1 MASDTLVFNVVNW
14 QKPLVLMDK
23 DDSTNRYV
31 VRPLTN
37 V

>member
-1 MASDTLVFNVVNW
+1 MASDTLVFNVVNG

-23 DDSTNRYV
+23 DDDTNRYV

-37 V
+37 I